1 MSTQVFD
8 DADITGYPK
17 GIIVKLYVYSRCST
31 LIIKAIESIAKV
43 ESFHCIDI
51 GDVKNIDD
59 SISSC
64 HGEKENDCMLID
76 MHVPDFE
83 FFSSQYFFSM
93 IYRCRIILMPDRFC
107 LPLACYLKN
116 YHANISVLPPS
127 NSIEI
132 LKKNFQ
138 GIEWLPP
145 NGMALSRSKVNIIN
159 DLLSEV
165 STAVSARKMG
175 VSRKTVC
182 SHRNVA
188 FSKMGIKSKEDMLAK
203 FFS

>member
-1 MSTQVFD
+1 MTLISPD
-8 DADITGYPK
+8 YPK
-17 GIIVKLYVYSRCST
+17 GIIVKLYVYSRCPD
-31 LIIKAIESIAKV
+31 LIINAIESISKV
-43 ESFHCIDI
+43 ENVYCIDM
-51 GDVKNIDD
+51 GDVKKHDG

-64 HGEKENDCMLID
+64 HDEKDNDCMLID
-76 MHVPDFE
+76 MRIPDFE
-83 FFSSQYFFSM
+83 FLSSQNFFSI

-116 YHANISVLPPS
+116 YHTNISVLPPF

-132 LKKNFQ
+132 LKNNLQ
-138 GIEWLPP
+138 GNEWLPP

-159 DLLSEV
+159 DLLREV
-165 STAVSARKMG
+165 STDVSARKMG
-175 VSRKTVC
+175 VSRKTVY

-188 FSKMGIKSKEDMLAK
+188 FAKMGIKSKEDMLAK

>member
-1 MSTQVFD
+1 MTLISP
-8 DADITGYPK
+8 GYPK

-31 LIIKAIESIAKV
+31 LIIKAIACIAKAENV
-43 ESFHCIDI
+43 HCIDM
-51 GDVKNIDD
+51 GDVKNHDG

-64 HGEKENDCMLID
+64 HGEKDNDCMLID
-76 MHVPDFE
+76 MRVPDFE
-83 FFSSQYFFSM
+83 FFSSQHFFSM

-116 YHANISVLPPS
+116 YHANISVLPPF

-132 LKKNFQ
+132 LNNNFQ

-145 NGMALSRSKVNIIN
+145 SGMALSRSKVNVIN
-159 DLLSEV
+159 DLLGEV
-165 STAVSARKMG
+165 STTVSARKMG
-175 VSRKTVC
+175 VSRKTVY

-188 FSKMGIKSKEDMLAK
+188 FAKMGIKSKEDMLAK